1 MKILNR
7 DCDYNLHTHTCYCDG
22 KGTPAEIA
30 VEARKLGFRMLGFSG
45 HEYAPHDLDACMS
58 PESTKQYNLE
68 IEELKSLY
76 QGVME
81 IHRGIERGYFGG
93 PNGYTYDYV
102 IGSVHYVQKNGV
114 FICVDDTPEIL
125 AEGVEK
131 HYGGDWMA
139 MVEDYYALVGDV
151 RRKTGADIIGH
162 LDLVTKFNHDNRF
175 FDENSTRYKKAALR
189 AVAALAK
196 DRPIFEINTGGMAR
210 GYRDRPYPA
219 DFILEEISRLGC
231 PVILSS
237 DCHDG
242 RSLDFGFREVI
253 EHMERGC

>member
-81 IHRGIERGYFGG
+81 IHRGIERDYFGG

-151 RRKTGADIIGH
+151 RRRM
-162 LDLVTKFNHDNRF
+162 DLGNGRK
-175 FDENSTRYKKAALR
+175 
-189 AVAALAK
+189 
-196 DRPIFEINTGGMAR
+196 AR
-210 GYRDRPYPA
+210 GHNGTRQRIYRCRRRYYCRR
-219 DFILEEISRLGC
+219 SRAYTTRHRFLQ
-231 PVILSS
+231 
-237 DCHDG
+237 
-242 RSLDFGFREVI
+242 
-253 EHMERGC
+253 

>member
-81 IHRGIERGYFGG
+81 IHRGIERE
-93 PNGYTYDYV
+93 T
-102 IGSVHYVQKNGV
+102 IS
-114 FICVDDTPEIL
+114 
-125 AEGVEK
+125 
-131 HYGGDWMA
+131 
-139 MVEDYYALVGDV
+139 ED
-151 RRKTGADIIGH
+151 RMDIHTI
-162 LDLVTKFNHDNRF
+162 
-175 FDENSTRYKKAALR
+175 
-189 AVAALAK
+189 
-196 DRPIFEINTGGMAR
+196 M
-210 GYRDRPYPA
+210 
-219 DFILEEISRLGC
+219 
-231 PVILSS
+231 
-237 DCHDG
+237 
-242 RSLDFGFREVI
+242 
-253 EHMERGC
+253 